1 MRHSFALT
9 LLLSLPLVAAD
20 RVVLNNGDTI
30 TGTIVKKDGPK
41 LVIKSEFLGE
51 VSMPWTAI
59 KSIHGDSELF
69 VQIKDK
75 EIVKGQIE
83 ADVDQIRV
91 TSVAGTT
98 TSSPADMTAIRDAGA
113 ERAYERLLRP
123 RILDLWAGSVDIG
136 LALAR
141 GNARTDTL
149 TSAFNAVRAT
159 RTDLISLYANTI
171 YGTAR
176 VNNLSSTIASSVRGG
191 WKYNRNLTPRFF
203 VSLTNDYE
211 HDRFQNLDFRYVA
224 GAGGGWKAINRE
236 NLTLDLAAGGDWDRE
251 NFMDGLHRNFAEGN
265 YGDNFM
271 YRVSKVTSITQAFR
285 MFHNV
290 SETGAYRFA
299 FDLGTAT
306 VLRRWLSW
314 QVTASDRYQSN
325 PVLGAQRNDLL
336 MSTGFRLTFVR

>member
-1 MRHSFALT
+1 MTHSFAFT
-9 LLLSLPLVAAD
+9 LLLSLPLCAAD
-20 RVVLNNGDTI
+20 QVVLNNGDTI
-30 TGTIVKKDGPK
+30 TGTIVKKDGPR

-59 KSIHGDSELF
+59 KSVHADSELF

-83 ADVDQIRV
+83 ADVSQIKV
-91 TSVAGTT
+91 ISAAGTT
-98 TSSPADMTAIRDAGA
+98 TALAADVTAIRDAGT
-113 ERAYERLLRP
+113 EHAYERLLRP
-123 RILDLWAGSVDIG
+123 RILDLWTGSMDIG

-176 VNNLSSTIASSVRGG
+176 VNNVSSTIASSVRAG

-224 GAGGGWKAINRE
+224 GAGAGWKAVKRE
-236 NLTLDLAAGGDWDRE
+236 NLTLDVAAGGDWDRE

-265 YGDNFM
+265 YGDNLL
-271 YRVSKVTSITQAFR
+271 YKVNRITTVTQAFR
-285 MFHNV
+285 MFHNI
-290 SETGAYRFA
+290 SERGAYRFA

-306 VLRRWLSW
+306 TLRRWLSW